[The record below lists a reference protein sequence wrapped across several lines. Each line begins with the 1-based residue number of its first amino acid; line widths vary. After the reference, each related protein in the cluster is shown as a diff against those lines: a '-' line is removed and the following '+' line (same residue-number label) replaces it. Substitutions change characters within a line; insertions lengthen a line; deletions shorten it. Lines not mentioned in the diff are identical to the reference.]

1 MPDHATPSSA
11 AALERGGN
19 LLERKRHRQDA
30 EARQE
35 SPRRG
40 KGEHFHTS
48 QIIEAANGFD
58 GCEMAR
64 VPRAC
69 AQPGDAPGLGVGF
82 RPYPV
87 QPPLVEQRGHVEPV
101 AGGEREVAAEY
112 GDVHRRPH
120 RLVIRLRGVHDASLH
135 RRGTIPRQAP
145 TDPRS
150 RARSPSRRSPPC

>member
-1 MPDHATPSSA
+1 
-11 AALERGGN
+11 
-19 LLERKRHRQDA
+19 
-30 EARQE
+30 
-35 SPRRG
+35 
-40 KGEHFHTS
+40 
-48 QIIEAANGFD
+48 
-58 GCEMAR
+58 MAR

-135 RRGTIPRQAP
+135 RAEQFPARRQLIREVERDLHLAVRRLVERIDLGLHDVLGERGLA
-145 TDPRS
+145 
-150 RARSPSRRSPPC
+150 